1 MNIHCISSQSALP
14 ISEEKVER
22 LVEAFLKWKSIRIDE
37 VTLHFVNKE
46 EISHLHDLYFND
58 PSPTDCIS
66 FPIDDPME
74 EGYIVLGEIFVCPEV
89 ALDYLT
95 KKGGDPYEE
104 VSLYIT
110 HGLLHLLGFDDQNPE
125 DIQIMRGEEKSAIN
139 YFREHDLLL
148 SQ

>member
-1 MNIHCISSQSALP
+1 MNVNVVSAQSALP
-14 ISEEKVER
+14 LSKEKVER
-22 LVEAFLKWKSIRIDE
+22 LVQTFLKWKCVEVDE
-37 VTLHFVNKE
+37 VAIHFVDKE

-74 EGYIVLGEIFVCPEV
+74 EGYVVLGEIFVCPEV
-89 ALDYLT
+89 ALEYVA

-104 VSLYIT
+104 VLLYIV

-125 DIQIMRGEEKSAIN
+125 DIRIMRGEEKSAIN
-139 YFREHDLLL
+139 YFREHDILL
-148 SQ
+148 SK